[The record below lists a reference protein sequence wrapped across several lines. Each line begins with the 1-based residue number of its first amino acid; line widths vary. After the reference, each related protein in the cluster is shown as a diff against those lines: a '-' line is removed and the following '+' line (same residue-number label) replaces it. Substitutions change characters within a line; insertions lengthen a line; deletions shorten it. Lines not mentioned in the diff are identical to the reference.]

1 MSTKSRRGFLQT
13 ALIAAGGAAGLLAN
27 VKFDAT
33 DGVKIGKTSVK
44 VGMSEA
50 LAQCGFSADCSGGGG
65 QCGFSADCAGGGGKC
80 GFSANCAGQ

>member
-50 LAQCGFSADCSGGGG
+50 QAQCGMGMGCSGGGG
-65 QCGFSADCAGGGGKC
+65 QCGMGMGCGGR
-80 GFSANCAGQ
+80 